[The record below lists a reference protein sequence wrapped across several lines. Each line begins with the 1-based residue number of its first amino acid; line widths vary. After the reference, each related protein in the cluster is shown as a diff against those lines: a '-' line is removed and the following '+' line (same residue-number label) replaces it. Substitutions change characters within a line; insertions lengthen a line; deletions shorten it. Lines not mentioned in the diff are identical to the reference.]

1 MKAINEYINES
12 IRLDEAKKINASNL
26 LDGLDKV
33 EDWNK
38 ADNIKKLMSEYMSAG
53 DAEDL
58 DSKHW
63 TVCVEV
69 VEYVLKSI
77 RNFIDENSDGVI
89 NFKKFFTTMDDLTD
103 YVTDD
108 LESNN
113 EKFIDDLNKKDKDG
127 DWDVDAC
134 IDLFNTVSMKVCKEA
149 WLI

>member
-12 IRLDEAKKINASNL
+12 IRLDEAKKVK
-26 LDGLDKV
+26 LDKV
-33 EDWNK
+33 LDCLDKIDDWNK
-38 ADNIKKLMSEYMSAG
+38 ADNIKKLMAEYMSAG

-69 VEYVLKSI
+69 VDKIAAIISDLHSGSTETIDMDTLTDEVTDALEED
-77 RNFIDENSDGVI
+77 NEWFIDH
-89 NFKKFFTTMDDLTD
+89 
-103 YVTDD
+103 
-108 LESNN
+108 
-113 EKFIDDLNKKDKDG
+113 LNKKDKEG

-134 IDLFNTVSMKVCKEA
+134 INLFNTVSMKVCKEA